1 MTSLQAEAIVLRN
14 PRAELVHTCAL
25 TDLTDLARVG
35 FRGGDS
41 AAYLQARGYHLP
53 SLPNQAVRQQDGG
66 WVARLSQTEY
76 LLLGSLADGGA
87 RVAAEEA
94 GWVQEAQRNYL
105 LPRQD
110 SHAWLQ
116 LSGPHG
122 SAVMAKLCGVDLRL
136 QAFPIGAV
144 AQTSAARLNVIVVN
158 VGSEERPGLQLLF
171 DRASLAYF
179 REAVLDAMDEFEG
192 GLIELGALLG
202 EVLAQA

>member
-1 MTSLQAEAIVLRN
+1 MTSLQAEAFI
-14 PRAELVHTCAL
+14 PRSPLAELLHNCAL

-41 AAYLQARGYHLP
+41 AACLQARGYRLP
-53 SLPNQAVRQQDGG
+53 SLPNQAVRQEDGG

-94 GWVQEAQRNYL
+94 GWVQDTRRNYL

-116 LSGPHG
+116 LSGVHC
-122 SAVMAKLCGVDLRL
+122 SAVMAKLCGVDLRA
-136 QAFPIGAV
+136 QAFPVGAV
-144 AQTSAARLNVIVVN
+144 AQTSAARINVIVLN
-158 VGSEERPGLQLLF
+158 VGSDERPALQLLF

-179 REAVLDAMDEFEG
+179 REAVLDAMDEFDG
-192 GLIELGALLG
+192 GRVGVDELM
-202 EVLAQA
+202 Q